1 MRLPC
6 ILSAVWL
13 QLEWVKPRLLDFSQF
28 TPSGWR
34 LEVEEEEEEEEQAA
48 EEVRPL
54 ITPCAPVCS
63 CATSW
68 RMRSLAVCEREVCKE
83 REGGEGGAAKRTGD
97 EVNEGGGEKENMLR
111 SIVNNEQFAKQIVKP
126 GWQADGVL
134 SYCRRLLEHPGSLT
148 VTARA
153 TRPRHPWLDSSQG
166 PLLNVIPISSPPCFL
181 SASSLSPVQRKAK
194 LYCFEKPGEEK
205 NKITHLPVCEQKNL
219 NYTLTE
225 KEITAVSYNIYKN
238 IICRQVNK

>member
-153 TRPRHPWLDSSQG
+153 TRLRHPWFDSSQG
-166 PLLNVIPISSPPCFL
+166 PLLNVIPISPPLVSCLPLHYPL
-181 SASSLSPVQRKAK
+181 SKERQNCIVLRNPGRKK
-194 LYCFEKPGEEK
+194 TK
-205 NKITHLPVCEQKNL
+205 
-219 NYTLTE
+219 
-225 KEITAVSYNIYKN
+225 
-238 IICRQVNK
+238 

>member
-63 CATSW
+63 CATS
-68 RMRSLAVCEREVCKE
+68 
-83 REGGEGGAAKRTGD
+83 
-97 EVNEGGGEKENMLR
+97 
-111 SIVNNEQFAKQIVKP
+111 
-126 GWQADGVL
+126 
-134 SYCRRLLEHPGSLT
+134 
-148 VTARA
+148 
-153 TRPRHPWLDSSQG
+153 
-166 PLLNVIPISSPPCFL
+166 
-181 SASSLSPVQRKAK
+181 
-194 LYCFEKPGEEK
+194 
-205 NKITHLPVCEQKNL
+205 
-219 NYTLTE
+219 
-225 KEITAVSYNIYKN
+225 
-238 IICRQVNK
+238 